1 LGSYSKFFDVVRVT
15 FWTRCREIILAFAD
29 VAKSYGFSA
38 GNLVVAD
45 ADGAFFAL
53 RDVAAFVADKAVG
66 VSFFVDY
73 DSN

>member
-1 LGSYSKFFDVVRVT
+1 
-15 FWTRCREIILAFAD
+15 LAFAD
-29 VAKSYGFSA
+29 VAKPYGFSA